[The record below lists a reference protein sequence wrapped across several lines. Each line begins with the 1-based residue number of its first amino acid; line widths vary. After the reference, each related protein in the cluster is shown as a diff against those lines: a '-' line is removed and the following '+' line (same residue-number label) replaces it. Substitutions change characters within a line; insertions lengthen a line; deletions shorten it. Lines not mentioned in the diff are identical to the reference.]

1 MKAVVLTG
9 YGDVDTLELRELPAP
24 RVGPGE
30 LSVRVSAA
38 SINPIDWKLRRGDL
52 RGVMPI
58 ELPVIPGRDA
68 SGEVIEVGPGARDF
82 AIGARVMG
90 YVQHAYAERVV
101 ARAESW
107 AIVPPAI
114 DLIDAAAIPLVALT
128 GSQLIDAVDPAP
140 GAALLVTGAVGS
152 VGRVAVF
159 TALARGARVWAG
171 VRRTQ
176 KHAAAA
182 ELGVDLDR
190 IVALDD
196 DRELGALPQLDAIA
210 DTIGGE
216 PLQRLLPHIR
226 RGGTIGTVLAMPP
239 GAEERGLA
247 VRAIFA
253 RPDPVRLAQLGRAV
267 AERRLVLPIARR
279 FPLSQARAAHP
290 FAERGAGGKVILV
303 V

>member
-1 MKAVVLTG
+1 MKAVVLTA
-9 YGDVDTLELRELPAP
+9 YGDVDGLELRELPAP

-30 LSVRVSAA
+30 LSVRVSGA
-38 SINPIDWKLRRGDL
+38 SINPIDWKIRRGEL

-58 ELPVIPGRDA
+58 ELPVILGRDA
-68 SGEVIEVGPGARDF
+68 AGEVIEVGPGARGF

-90 YVQHAYAERVV
+90 HVQGAYAERVV

-114 DLIDAAAIPLVALT
+114 DLIDAAAIPLAGLT
-128 GSQLIDAVDPAP
+128 GAQLVDAIDPSA
-140 GAALLVTGAVGS
+140 GQTLLVTGAAGS

-159 TALARGARVWAG
+159 AARARGAQVWAG

-176 KHAAAA
+176 KQDAA
-182 ELGVDLDR
+182 ELGAEAV
-190 IVALDD
+190 VALDD
-196 DRELGALPQLDAIA
+196 DRELDALPQFDAIA
-210 DTIGGE
+210 DTVGGDTM
-216 PLQRLLPHIR
+216 QKLLPHVR
-226 RGGTIGTVLAMPP
+226 RGGTIGSTLGKPP
-239 GAEERGLA
+239 GAEERGLV
-247 VRAIFA
+247 VRAIFTH
-253 RPDPVRLAQLGRAV
+253 PDPVRLAALGRAV

-279 FPLSQARAAHP
+279 FSLSQVRAAHQ